1 MAKYTLIVTS
11 EFKKTFKLC
20 QKRGLDMSLLKH
32 VIDILEEEGKL
43 PNEYRPHK
51 LTNKKGN
58 ATWECHVKS
67 DWLLVWQQN
76 DSTLTLIMVT
86 TGTHSDMFYKNKRYS
101 HKISLIVPSG
111 RHTSKW
117 CVISQSII
125 N

>member
-76 DSTLTLIMVT
+76 DSTLTLKMVT
-86 TGTHSDMFYKNKRYS
+86 TGTHSDMFYKNKR
-101 HKISLIVPSG
+101 
-111 RHTSKW
+111 
-117 CVISQSII
+117 
-125 N
+125 